1 MSVIL
6 LFGINE
12 KKKKQIEKVA
22 TIINAKVCPVSLS
35 DYNQK
40 LGSLA
45 GIIGFSRT
53 KGTYIG
59 PGFSMEMMVFS
70 GINSK
75 MLDVFLDEYKKEN
88 IENVKLKAVLT
99 ESNIGWTAEQL
110 FREILKEH
118 MQMKSRK

>member
-1 MSVIL
+1 
-6 LFGINE
+6 
-12 KKKKQIEKVA
+12 
-22 TIINAKVCPVSLS
+22 
-35 DYNQK
+35 
-40 LGSLA
+40 
-45 GIIGFSRT
+45 
-53 KGTYIG
+53 
-59 PGFSMEMMVFS
+59 MEMMVFS

>member
-22 TIINAKVCPVSLS
+22 TVINAKVCPVSIS
-35 DYNQK
+35 EYNQK
-40 LGSLA
+40 LGALA
-45 GIIGFSRT
+45 GIVGFSRT
-53 KGTYIG
+53 KDSYTKAAF
-59 PGFSMEMMVFS
+59 PMEMMVFS

-75 MLDVFLDEYKKEN
+75 MLDVFFDEYKKEK
-88 IENVKLKAVLT
+88 IESVKLKAVLT
-99 ESNIGWTAEQL
+99 ESNVNWTAEQL

-118 MQMKSRK
+118 MYMTRV